1 MPLVLFQDILC
12 PEKKRPCKIHSGP
25 FSPQQDVAH
34 SIIQNGDDREDCQER
49 VRVPVGLLNRSH
61 RCLPSCSNSMG
72 VSQVLCIRSGQSD
85 FRLPV
90 SSLWAVPS
98 SLGIFKGDEAHQG
111 LPAQEGNVGVFVP
124 GRFFN
129 LANSPQ
135 LLRLHTMMTLEL
147 LQKLGF
153 LINWEKSSLFPL
165 QKLEY
170 LGVML
175 DLQNITLSLPQDKVE
190 KIVEKSLV
198 CYNKS
203 LMSRRNLEQL
213 VGLLNFAAAYI
224 P

>member
-1 MPLVLFQDILC
+1 
-12 PEKKRPCKIHSGP
+12 
-25 FSPQQDVAH
+25 
-34 SIIQNGDDREDCQER
+34 
-49 VRVPVGLLNRSH
+49 
-61 RCLPSCSNSMG
+61 
-72 VSQVLCIRSGQSD
+72 
-85 FRLPV
+85 
-90 SSLWAVPS
+90 
-98 SLGIFKGDEAHQG
+98 
-111 LPAQEGNVGVFVP
+111 
-124 GRFFN
+124 
-129 LANSPQ
+129 
-135 LLRLHTMMTLEL
+135 MMTLEL